1 MIMEVLAS
9 ICGGVLY
16 KLSTVQAKN
25 LLFNVSQHSICWA
38 VCGSTYV
45 LQYCNYV
52 SGCPRILFDSTRC
65 EDLVVTSGEDIIP
78 GEAGKLVGPGRNK
91 RTCGLGKV
99 QVVFTLQTSLVRP
112 PTWEHVAN
120 S

>member
-9 ICGGVLY
+9 ISGGVLY
-16 KLSTVQAKN
+16 KLSTVQAKIDFLMSAN
-25 LLFNVSQHSICWA
+25 YSICWA
-38 VCGSTYV
+38 VCGSTNV

-65 EDLVVTSGEDIIP
+65 EDLVVTSGEDIVP

-91 RTCGLGKV
+91 RTRGFG
-99 QVVFTLQTSLVRP
+99 
-112 PTWEHVAN
+112 
-120 S
+120 